1 MGAYAT
7 GGNFEI
13 TLTRGIAICKV
24 WMRPDVTREEG
35 ANFARQK
42 VNILGD
48 LSRRSRIMAKGLLLD
63 LRRAPTKWGP
73 RTQEALEEIFTA
85 WELAG
90 RHVSVLTCDD
100 PIQAM
105 MARESIKRSAP
116 TCGRVFTASNEA
128 EAEAESWC
136 RLNQSLITGK

>member
-13 TLTRGIAICKV
+13 TLTRGIAICTV

-35 ANFARQK
+35 QLRTTEGNHPELICRAVPAPWPK
-42 VNILGD
+42 VC
-48 LSRRSRIMAKGLLLD
+48 LD

-85 WELAG
+85 WG
-90 RHVSVLTCDD
+90 VS
-100 PIQAM
+100 PAAI
-105 MARESIKRSAP
+105 SA
-116 TCGRVFTASNEA
+116 
-128 EAEAESWC
+128 
-136 RLNQSLITGK
+136 SLPATIPFRR